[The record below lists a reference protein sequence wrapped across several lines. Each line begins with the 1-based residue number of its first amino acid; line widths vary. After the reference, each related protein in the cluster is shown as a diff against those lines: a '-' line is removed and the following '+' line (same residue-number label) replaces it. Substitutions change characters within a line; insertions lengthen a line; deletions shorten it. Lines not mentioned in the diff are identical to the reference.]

1 MGYVALHGRAAEPEL
16 MAYRRFKDA
25 DGLEWDAYDVQPLP
39 GFGPPSERRAE
50 ESEPMPVSRT
60 WLVFERDGEK
70 RRLSPVPA
78 NWEAAPTET
87 LLSFLAS
94 ATKVE
99 TNPRAERLAQVRAPS
114 RKLHMEGRDWFIFE
128 LAATANEAAS
138 LVFET
143 ELMVRRIRTYP
154 ANWAALDDASLYA
167 LSWKR

>member
-1 MGYVALHGRAAEPEL
+1 

-39 GFGPPSERRAE
+39 GFGPPREHRRAE
-50 ESEPMPVSRT
+50 ESEPMPASRS
-60 WLVFERDGEK
+60 WLVFEADGEK

-78 NWEAAPTET
+78 NWDAAPTET
-87 LLSFLAS
+87 LLTFLAS

-99 TNPRAERLAQVRAPS
+99 TNAKAERPAQVRAPS
-114 RKLHMEGRDWFIFE
+114 RRLHMEGRDWFIYE
-128 LAATANEAAS
+128 LVATASEAAS

-167 LSWKR
+167 LSWDR